1 MCSPFTLRFICAP
14 FALCAHSQ
22 FTGYKRSPNS
32 IQRALTIHSE
42 YAHHLLSVCSAITH
56 RSSGKVETF
65 KYKTLNQTSL
75 RVPTSIS
82 KELFISLIK
91 LMISCFD
98 ENTKLNI
105 ILKWPW
111 PFRPV
116 NSNQY
121 SQYFDDYFQ
130 CHQTIS
136 TTRVTAWLQRST
148 AWTMRR
154 ICCQQE
160 TLSPC

>member
-1 MCSPFTLRFICAP
+1 MCSPFTLRFICAL

-22 FTGYKRSPNS
+22 FTGYKHSPNS

-56 RSSGKVETF
+56 LSSGKVETF

-160 TLSPC
+160 MLSPC